1 MRNLLLIWMG
11 LCSFFGDRAYAVSAG
26 DLATRDGE
34 IAFGQAWLK
43 NTREQLYERV
53 DPFCID
59 VLETWLIRLKNEFDL
74 GSMPIT
80 ALCLNGV
87 DFNAFAA
94 PGGII
99 GVNRGIYLDLESES
113 EVMAILAHELA
124 HLSQRHHYRSLRNS
138 ERISTGTLAT
148 LAGIVAAITTHQG
161 QAAQSLIMGG
171 QAANATSA
179 LAYSRDYER
188 EADRIGVAAL
198 GRAGYPPASM
208 SKVLKILAEKQSQS
222 SKNLAFLSTHPLG
235 IERQSDL
242 DARISKM
249 KKYKESSPVLSDPD
263 FQFFRCLQIEGL
275 ESPINGPSNFP
286 CSTIHSVLKNYRTG
300 NYREALMLFDGLP
313 TRYKQTFSGFDIEI
327 ALTLKTGDFERTESA
342 ISTIS
347 LFFPSWLQPDIA
359 RVDLAI
365 AQSRP
370 ILPRTIRERMIQR
383 PERLDLWRALSRFA
397 QAFKQEHFM
406 FEARGWDALLHGK
419 FEAASTQLKRARTS
433 WPKTL
438 DQRPLDLLDQAIN
451 QSKAL

>member
-1 MRNLLLIWMG
+1 MRNLLLIWMV
-11 LCSFFGDRAYAVSAG
+11 LCSIFGTRAYAISAE

-43 NTREQLYERV
+43 NTRERLYERV

-59 VLETWLIRLKNEFDL
+59 LLETWLIRLKNQFDL

-80 ALCLNGV
+80 ALCLNGIN
-87 DFNAFAA
+87 FNAFAA

-99 GVNRGIYLDLESES
+99 GVNRGIYLDLDSES

-148 LAGIVAAITTHQG
+148 FAGIVAAIATGQG
-161 QAAQSLIMGG
+161 QAANSLIMGG
-171 QAANATSA
+171 QAANAASA
-179 LAYSRDYER
+179 LSYSRDYER
-188 EADRIGVAAL
+188 EADRIGLAAL
-198 GRAGYPPASM
+198 GRAGYRPESM
-208 SKVLKILAEKQSQS
+208 SAVLKILAEKQSQS
-222 SKNLAFLSTHPLG
+222 SKKLAFLSTHPLG

-242 DARISKM
+242 DARLSQVKDF
-249 KKYKESSPVLSDPD
+249 EEGSPVLTDSD

-275 ESPINGPSNFP
+275 EPPINGSSNFS
-286 CSTIHSVLKNYRTG
+286 CTSIHSMLRHYRTG
-300 NYREALMLFDGLP
+300 NFSKALKLFDGLP
-313 TRYKQTFSGFDIEI
+313 THYKKTFSGFDIEI
-327 ALTLKTGDFERTESA
+327 ALTLKTGDFKRTESA
-342 ISTIS
+342 ISTVA

-370 ILPRTIRERMIQR
+370 ILPRAIRERMIQR
-383 PERLDLWRALSRFA
+383 PERLDLWRALGRFA

-419 FEAASTQLKRARTS
+419 FEAASTQLKRARAS
-433 WPKTL
+433 WPSTL

-451 QSKAL
+451 QSRAL